1 MDTNS
6 KIQSNSEVMKEEV
19 DREIEKLEERYRN
32 GDETKKVYKIKSEN
46 LNIIKDLVIKGSEE
60 WEINQE
66 K

>member
-6 KIQSNSEVMKEEV
+6 KIKSDSEVMKDEV
-19 DREIEKLEERYRN
+19 EKEIKKLEERYRN

-60 WEINQE
+60 WEIIQE